1 MPKITVNQPNP
12 PTVYTKRYDR
22 FAGVDFSTD
31 PSRIDNSRSPYA
43 VFQSTHP
50 VRGGWI
56 DLPLIGAMP
65 VIAPIRGT
73 NYIIASHALSPVN
86 GYRQSLFLQHLFL
99 IQMFPLNYLLSFGKP
114 HAKAIFLPPVEPG
127 VYFHA

>member
-73 NYIIASHALSPVN
+73 ELYYRITRTATRKRVQAKSLPSTSFSHSNVYSQLFAFLRKASC
-86 GYRQSLFLQHLFL
+86 
-99 IQMFPLNYLLSFGKP
+99 
-114 HAKAIFLPPVEPG
+114 
-127 VYFHA
+127 